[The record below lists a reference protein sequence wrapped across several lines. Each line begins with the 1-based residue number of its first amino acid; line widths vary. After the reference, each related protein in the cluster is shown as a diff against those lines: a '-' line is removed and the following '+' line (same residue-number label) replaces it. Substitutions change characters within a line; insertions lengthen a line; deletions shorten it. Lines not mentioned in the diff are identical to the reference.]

1 MNRLILFVFLVSL
14 GCSTTD
20 KLNAYQAF
28 GEKPGITQVV
38 ETLLENLLKD
48 ERTRSSFEKI
58 DHERLIEK
66 LVEQFCVELE
76 GPCEYTGQ
84 SMARAHKG
92 QDVTQAQYYA
102 LVENLQRSMEQNK
115 IPFFA
120 QTKLLGKL
128 APMYRDIV
136 GK

>member
-1 MNRLILFVFLVSL
+1 MNRLLFFTFMILL
-14 GCSTTD
+14 GCATTTQKD
-20 KLNAYQAF
+20 AYQAF
-28 GEKPGITQVV
+28 GEKPGIAKVV

-48 ERTRSSFEKI
+48 QRTKLAFEKI
-58 DHERLIEK
+58 DHERIKEK
-66 LVEQFCVELE
+66 LVEQFCVELD

-92 QDVTQAQYYA
+92 QDITQAQYYA
-102 LVENLQRSMEQNK
+102 LVENLQLSMEQNK

-120 QTKLLGKL
+120 QTRLLGKL
-128 APMYRDIV
+128 APMYKDII

>member
-1 MNRLILFVFLVSL
+1 MNRLILLVFVVSL
-14 GCSTTD
+14 GCSTTN
-20 KLNAYQAF
+20 KQSAYQAF

-84 SMARAHKG
+84 NMARAHKG
-92 QDVTQAQYYA
+92 QDITQAQYYA
-102 LVENLQRSMEQNK
+102 LVESLQISMEKNK